1 MSIRAALVLPDR
13 ETVRT
18 GTGTIRNF
26 GFGLDKNGIY
36 LPLTAAVVNEQ
47 RRSLDK

>member
-1 MSIRAALVLPDR
+1 MSIHAALLLPDR

-18 GTGTIRNF
+18 GTLSRDSQEIVENDGS
-26 GFGLDKNGIY
+26 Y

-47 RRSLDK
+47 RRSLD